1 MLIPRLI
8 FSYLFMCI
16 MTLFTGILINI
27 ICCLVRVLPYGTTIY
42 SKYLSFGCIVHELC
56 HLFVGIAFG
65 FYPTAIQLTSTNN
78 AIAHVTQSPNYN
90 PDYTGWFKWLELTRI
105 RTGVIITSLAPVLI
119 MPVLALSV
127 LKTALNATN
136 PITKIILLLFWVS
149 LVIECRPSKQDWQ
162 NAGVEL

>member
-1 MLIPRLI
+1 MLLLKLI
-8 FSYLFMCI
+8 LSYLFICTMS
-16 MTLFTGILINI
+16 LFTGTLVNI

-42 SKYLSFGCIVHELC
+42 SKYLSFGCIIHELC

-90 PDYTGWFKWLELTRI
+90 PDYTGWLKWLELARI
-105 RTGVIITSLAPVLI
+105 RTGVVAISLAPALI

-136 PITKIILLLFWVS
+136 QIIKIILLLFWAS

-162 NAGVEL
+162 TAGIKL